1 MRLKLFLFMIVLSMI
16 LVACQSEDEPAE
28 EEDEVDQLEEEEN
41 DNSPEEE
48 ENDDPSGGEEDRDS
62 SKEEED
68 GDSSEEEEGGDSS
81 EEKDGDSTEEGEGT
95 RIEFQEIAVTIPEGV
110 TELEYEEAE
119 LPIIS
124 YSLDDITGAN
134 FNIVAEPL
142 PPELELT
149 VDGYIE
155 LVIENLHLE
164 YNELNSFEM
173 NGVEWAEILTDE
185 EGFPVRNSI
194 FVHNDTAYILSLGTA
209 TQAEFEEWIPVI
221 DEVIESVEII
231 E

>member
-1 MRLKLFLFMIVLSMI
+1 MRIKGLAILLTLLLIV
-16 LVACQSEDEPAE
+16 VGCQS
-28 EEDEVDQLEEEEN
+28 DQN
-41 DNSPEEE
+41 D
-48 ENDDPSGGEEDRDS
+48 
-62 SKEEED
+62 
-68 GDSSEEEEGGDSS
+68 S
-81 EEKDGDSTEEGEGT
+81 EEKSSDGNDVEENVEEPEENEEMTEEGEWS
-95 RIEFQEIAVTIPEGV
+95 RIEFQEILVTIPEGV

-155 LVIENLHLE
+155 LVIENLQLE